1 MGTGGYIVMVG
12 QDLANFVQ
20 GIQNDHRKRAAKVL
34 KLEIQ
39 FERIFTVLCLS
50 I

>member
-1 MGTGGYIVMVG
+1 MVG

-34 KLEIQ
+34 KIGN
-39 FERIFTVLCLS
+39 TV
-50 I
+50 